1 MLIRD
6 YLDNILIKTFEKLG
20 YDTSL
25 AHVSFSDRTDIAH
38 LQCNGAFGL
47 AKTLHK
53 NPFDLATEISEEL
66 KQQLP
71 QFEISVVRPGF
82 INFIIKSEFLAE
94 TAKKLIADKR
104 FGLPYIN
111 KGEKVVFDYG
121 GANIAKPLH
130 VGHLRPAIIGEALNS
145 LYKLLGFDTVSDV
158 HLGDWGLQMGLTIAQ
173 LMDDY
178 DMSGYFEEGKP
189 KTPITLEM
197 LDICYPKASA
207 RKKED
212 DEFNARASKITLE
225 LQNGHKAYREMWKQI
240 CDVSI
245 VDCKKLYDELG
256 AHFDLWLGES
266 SVNELVPHIVEDLK
280 QQGIAY
286 KSEGALVVDVADD
299 LPPAII
305 LKSNGAQ
312 MYAITDIAT
321 IVDRVKKY
329 KDLRRI
335 IYLTDARQG
344 LHFKQVFTVCRKAN
358 FVDDKFNLTHIG
370 FGTINGKDGK
380 PFKTRDGGTVKLR
393 SLINMVEEKAHEKL
407 LQNNANV
414 DNTHRLA
421 SQVAMAAIKYGD
433 LSNVVSKDYIF
444 DVDKFTSFEGKT
456 GPYIQYTGVRIKSL
470 LNKANYV
477 FSPKTFNVSI
487 NNAET
492 QNIMLALFKYLDSF
506 IQSYKDNSLNSLCLE
521 LYNLCSA
528 FSTFYNNVKIL
539 IEPDKKLRES
549 YLNLSQL
556 VLKAINLG
564 TDILGF
570 VIPEQM

>member
-1 MLIRD
+1 MLIREYFD
-6 YLDNILIKTFEKLG
+6 KILINTFDTLG
-20 YDTSL
+20 YDNRL
-25 AHVSFSDRTDIAH
+25 ARVSFSDRTDIAH

-47 AKTLHK
+47 AKELKK
-53 NPFDLATEISEEL
+53 NPFDLATEIAEEL
-66 KQQLP
+66 KKHLHEV
-71 QFEISVVRPGF
+71 EINVVRPGF
-82 INFIIKSEFLAE
+82 INFLLKPEFLSK
-94 TAKKLIADKR
+94 TAKEILKDKR

-145 LYKLLGFDTVSDV
+145 LYKLLGFDTTSDV

-178 DMSGYFEEGKP
+178 DMSGYFEEGKI

-207 RKKED
+207 RKKDD
-212 DEFNARASKITLE
+212 DEFNVRASKITLD
-225 LQNGHKAYREMWKQI
+225 LQNGHKAYREMWEQI
-240 CDVSI
+240 CKVSI

-256 AHFDLWLGES
+256 SHFDLWLGES
-266 SVNELVPHIVEDLK
+266 SVNNLVPSVVENLK
-280 QQGIAY
+280 KQGIAY
-286 KSEGALVVDVADD
+286 LSEGALVVDVAED

-321 IVDRVKKY
+321 IVDRVQNFKN
-329 KDLRRI
+329 LRRI

-344 LHFKQVFTVCRKAN
+344 LHFKQVFTVCRKAK
-358 FVDDKFNLTHIG
+358 FVDEKFNLTHIG

-393 SLINMVEEKAHEKL
+393 ALIDMVTDKAYEKL

-414 DNTHRLA
+414 ENPKKLA
-421 SQVAMAAIKYGD
+421 SEVAMAAIKYGD

-470 LNKANYV
+470 LNKAGYIY
-477 FSPKTFNVSI
+477 SAKDFNVCLI
-487 NNAET
+487 NTET
-492 QNIMLALFKYLDSF
+492 QNIMIALFKYFDSF
-506 IQSYKDNSLNSLCLE
+506 VQSYKDNSLNSLCLE

-539 IEPDKKLRES
+539 IEPDKNIRNG
-549 YLNLSQL
+549 YLNLSYL
-556 VLKAINLG
+556 VLKAVNLG
-564 TDILGF
+564 TDVLGF
-570 VIPEQM
+570 TIPEQM